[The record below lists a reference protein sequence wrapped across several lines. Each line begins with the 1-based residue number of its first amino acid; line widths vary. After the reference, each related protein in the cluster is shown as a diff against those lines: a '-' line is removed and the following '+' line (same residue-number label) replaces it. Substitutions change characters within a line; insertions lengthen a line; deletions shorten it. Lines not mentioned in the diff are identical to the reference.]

1 MYKQLMTII
10 ITAILSFSFGVG
22 LSDDTKVMLSSLSGL
37 PTHQASIMPLVDT
50 QAITQPAQ
58 PAKIQAEVSPQPT
71 TPQPLAPPVQQSV
84 PQQQPAPAPQ
94 PAQSP
99 PKTYV
104 APVTKKATQEQTVYI
119 TRTGSKYHR
128 SGCRYL
134 SKSMIPISLSEASA
148 NYGPCSVCNPPR

>member
-1 MYKQLMTII
+1 MYKQLMGII
-10 ITAILSFSFGVG
+10 ITAILSFSLGVG
-22 LSDDTKVMLSSLSGL
+22 LSDDTKVMLSSLSEP
-37 PTHQASIMPLVDT
+37 PTHQASVMPLVGT

-58 PAKIQAEVSPQPT
+58 PTKVQAEVSPQPA
-71 TPQPLAPPVQQSV
+71 TPQPAPPVQQSV
-84 PQQQPAPAPQ
+84 QQQQAAAAPQ

-134 SKSMIPISLSEASA
+134 SKSMIPISLSEAKA
-148 NYGPCSVCNPPR
+148 NYGPCSVCNPAR